1 MRLSPDSNTS
11 LIGRRRGTPR
21 KQNLVLNQKSI
32 LVLAALC
39 AAIFL
44 MGLVV
49 GTHIFGTPNSN
60 ATNNSNNNGESQH
73 KNAESSPLAAATA
86 NKHLS
91 ENIQNLILES
101 AKAELIEKQQHEQ
114 EVEALKHGNV
124 KEALH
129 LKGMQAPGDANYN
142 PHHAVDDVAQLE
154 VPLNEAVEVGEGDG
168 AMYAGDIG
176 DHVLHEEEKKEI
188 PKMELIEKEDM
199 HNHFAE
205 AVKNEAVE
213 SEKKKSL
220 REKLHDLKAE
230 AAEVVKHGLRGAI
243 GNIQNKVTT
252 DSKVD
257 FVKGE
262 SSYYPYMTL
271 PVPENYDF
279 KKYEP
284 LGGGRFAEYKDGD
297 SPYAITDKL
306 KEQSDELARSRRVHV
321 LNAMKHVWKN
331 YKEKAFGSDEL
342 HPISG
347 RVTQNWG
354 GMGTTLV
361 DALDTLWL
369 MGLKDEFWEG
379 RDWVRDKLSNTP
391 SGDVSGFETTIRSLG
406 GLLSAYDLS
415 GDKAFL
421 EKAEDLGSRLL
432 KAYDTKSGLPH
443 GSVNLQNG
451 ASHNFGWFG
460 NQFVLA
466 EVGTQQIE
474 YRYLSHATG
483 KDEYAK
489 KADRVFDILYEI
501 MPEDGLLG
509 EGLKEDS
516 SGGAF
521 FSKGKVSFGA
531 MGDSTYEYMIKLWIQ
546 SGRKEQR
553 FREMWDKSMNGVHSQ
568 LVQKSNPN
576 GLTYLADRE
585 NGRLNHK
592 MDHLACFMGGALA
605 IGAYTDPMGLD
616 SVRAQRDLKTA
627 KALTYTCY
635 QMYARSATGISPEF
649 VQFGGSNDFSI
660 PSSAPF
666 YILRPEVVEAFYYL
680 SALTG
685 DPIYRCFNL
694 ELQEWG
700 WEVFQSIEKYC
711 KTEYGYGSLKNVDN
725 PSMPPE
731 DRMESFFLA
740 ETMKYLYLL
749 FDPDSE
755 IDILNKHVFNTE
767 AHPLKVF
774 KDSN

>member
-1 MRLSPDSNTS
+1 MRLTSESNTS
-11 LIGRRRGTPR
+11 LIGRRRGSPR
-21 KQNLVLNQKSI
+21 KQNMVLNQKSI

-44 MGLVV
+44 MGLVL
-49 GTHIFGTPNSN
+49 GTHIYGTPNST
-60 ATNNSNNNGESQH
+60 ATTNSNDGQSQH

-86 NKHLS
+86 NKNLS

-114 EVEALKHGNV
+114 ELEALKHGNV

-129 LKGMQAPGDANYN
+129 LRGMQAPGDVNYN
-142 PHHAVDDVAQLE
+142 PHHAVDDVGQLE
-154 VPLNEAVEVGEGDG
+154 APFNEAVEVGEGDG

-176 DHVLHEEEKKEI
+176 DHVHHNEKEKEETKL
-188 PKMELIEKEDM
+188 ELSEKEDM

-205 AVKNEAVE
+205 AVKNEAVV
-213 SEKKKSL
+213 SEQKKSL
-220 REKLHDLKAE
+220 REKFHDLKAE

-243 GNIQNKVTT
+243 GNIQNEVT
-252 DSKVD
+252 DGKVD
-257 FVKGE
+257 FIKGE
-262 SSYYPYMTL
+262 LSYYPYMTL
-271 PVPENYDF
+271 PVSEDYDF
-279 KKYEP
+279 TKYEP

-297 SPYAITDKL
+297 SPYDITDKL

-391 SGDVSGFETTIRSLG
+391 PGDVSGFETTIRSLG

-421 EKAEDLGSRLL
+421 EKAEDLGKKLI

-443 GSVNLQNG
+443 GSVNLQTG
-451 ASHNFGWFG
+451 SSHNFGWFG

-466 EVGTQQIE
+466 EIGTQQIE

-483 KDEYAK
+483 NDEYAK
-489 KADRVFDILYEI
+489 KSDRVFDIIYEI

-509 EGLKEDS
+509 EGLQENS

-521 FSKGKVSFGA
+521 FSKDKVSFGA

-553 FREMWDKSMNGVHSQ
+553 FRDMWDKSMNGVHNQ
-568 LVQKSNPN
+568 LVQKSSPN

-585 NGRLNHK
+585 NGRLHHK

-616 SVRAQRDLKTA
+616 STRARRDLKTA

-649 VQFGGSNDFSI
+649 VQFGGSNDFTI

-680 SALTG
+680 STLTG
-685 DPIYRCFNL
+685 DPIYR
-694 ELQEWG
+694 EWG
-700 WEVFQSIEKYC
+700 WEVFQSLEKYC
-711 KTEYGYGSLKNVDN
+711 KTAYGYGSLKNVDN

-774 KDSN
+774 SDSS